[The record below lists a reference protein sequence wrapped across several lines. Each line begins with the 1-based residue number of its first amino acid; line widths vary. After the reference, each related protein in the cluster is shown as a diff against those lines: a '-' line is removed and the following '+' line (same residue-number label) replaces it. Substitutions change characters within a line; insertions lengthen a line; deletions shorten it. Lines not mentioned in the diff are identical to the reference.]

1 MVIINPCS
9 AEAEELFSGQ
19 YNSIAVG
26 VIYCDVFISTD
37 TEYYYNCDL
46 MCVPLEIAMSGRNR
60 FHVHTLGPQL
70 NQQQPGKE
78 TPRHMRNY
86 SIRVTCNWRR

>member
-1 MVIINPCS
+1 MQCR
-9 AEAEELFSGQ
+9 AEELFSGQ

-60 FHVHTLGPQL
+60 FHVHTLSD
-70 NQQQPGKE
+70 
-78 TPRHMRNY
+78 HS
-86 SIRVTCNWRR
+86 SISNSQVKRLLDICVITLFA